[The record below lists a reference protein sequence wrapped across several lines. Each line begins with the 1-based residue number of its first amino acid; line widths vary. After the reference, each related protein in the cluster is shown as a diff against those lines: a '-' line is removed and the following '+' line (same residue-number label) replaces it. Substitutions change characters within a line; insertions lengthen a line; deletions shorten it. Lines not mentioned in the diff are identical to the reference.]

1 MLSVCSC
8 TPRPPGR
15 KSTKR
20 PSNPFLIGP
29 ASTQSHQEACR
40 PPPSRFR
47 TRIRPPAWAEFGECN
62 PRTTNFAI
70 GSPNCRLSKA
80 FEFRRNRH
88 NELCS
93 KYEAMGHEGFRR
105 MTGAGAHPEFAR
117 RAAPPSLLPLLVWY
131 TRQDAYLIS
140 SPAALV
146 LHYQTNVNVDV
157 YCSPPII
164 SKSPPA
170 KPSKIHKTTRVH
182 KLNHRPI
189 S

>member
-15 KSTKR
+15 KSTRR

-29 ASTQSHQEACR
+29 ASTRSHQEACR

-47 TRIRPPAWAEFGECN
+47 PRIRVPAWAEFGESN

-70 GSPNCRLSKA
+70 GSPSTRLSKA

-117 RAAPPSLLPLLVWY
+117 RAAPPSLLPLV
-131 TRQDAYLIS
+131 TPD
-140 SPAALV
+140 
-146 LHYQTNVNVDV
+146 
-157 YCSPPII
+157 
-164 SKSPPA
+164 
-170 KPSKIHKTTRVH
+170 
-182 KLNHRPI
+182 KLCWCLSFERRAWPEAMQSAHVSHITAGSGSCFRK
-189 S
+189 